1 LSTQLDGDCV
11 PVSQIKSV
19 LKNNKIFNLFQ
30 IFEIHIPKNCFFAN
44 QNLNMSKR
52 YYFILLILVIISS
65 CARVGTP
72 TGGPKDEK
80 PPISIHA
87 TPDFE
92 SIRFKENKIKIYF
105 DEYIKFKDLNKQLII
120 SPPMKFA
127 PEITPVGTAS
137 KFISIKILDTLKENT
152 TYTFNFGNAVTDNS
166 EGNPL
171 KQFKYL
177 FSTGDYIDSLRISGN
192 TLDAFAS
199 KNEKSIS
206 VLLYEID
213 EQYSDSTIYKEKPD
227 YLASTLDSTYFEV
240 TNIKAGNYAIFALK
254 DKSNNMIFNPRED
267 KIGFLDHPV
276 QIPGDSIVNMVLSQE
291 ILNFKIEKPIEIQR
305 NHIVIGY
312 EGLWNAQINAL
323 REKNGNSISYLVQ
336 KDRVKDS
343 IHVWYQEVKTDSLWL
358 DIQLDSVVES
368 FPVRL
373 RSKEQDSL
381 NLVLNTKSTL
391 HFRDTITF
399 TSNVPMIRFDVKKF
413 QFIDA
418 DSLPVPFQ
426 IIEDSNKDK
435 FYIDF
440 EKKASTKYHLI
451 VLPGAITDFF
461 GEEND
466 TIQNTF
472 SVKKLEDYGDLI
484 ISVKSK
490 EIKPLIIEVLN
501 EKYEVIISAYC
512 KQNQELKFTTL
523 LPGKYSLR
531 AILDENENLK
541 WDTGSFLLK
550 RQPERVIYYNK
561 TIDLRANW
569 TINEEFNVQ
578 IVP

>member
-1 LSTQLDGDCV
+1 M
-11 PVSQIKSV
+11 
-19 LKNNKIFNLFQ
+19 LKNNKIINLFQ

-52 YYFILLILVIISS
+52 YIYILLILIIISS

-120 SPPMKFA
+120 SPPLKFA

-152 TYTFNFGNAVTDNS
+152 TYTFNFGNAITDNS

-171 KQFKYL
+171 TQFKYL
-177 FSTGDYIDSLRISGN
+177 FSTGDYIDSLKISGD
-192 TLDAFAS
+192 TRDAFAP

-213 EQYSDSTIYKEKPD
+213 EKYSDSTIYKEKPD
-227 YLASTLDSTYFEV
+227 YLASTLDSTLFEI

-254 DKSNNMIFNPRED
+254 DKSNNMIFNPKED
-267 KIGFLDHPV
+267 KIGFIDHPI
-276 QIPGDSIVNMVLSQE
+276 QIPGDSIVNLVLSQE
-291 ILNFKIEKPIEIQR
+291 IPNFKIENPIEIQK
-305 NHIVIGY
+305 NHIIIGY
-312 EGLWNAQINAL
+312 QGLWNSKINSVK
-323 REKNGNSISYLVQ
+323 EKNGNSISYLVQ
-336 KDRVKDS
+336 KDQSKDS
-343 IHVWYQEVKTDSLWL
+343 IHIWYQEVLSDSLWL
-358 DIQLDSVVES
+358 DIQHES
-368 FPVRL
+368 NEKSYPVRL
-373 RSKEQDSL
+373 RSKIKDSL
-381 NLVLNTKSTL
+381 NIVLNTKSTL

-399 TSNVPMIRFDVKKF
+399 TSSIPMIKFDTKKF

-426 IIEDSNKDK
+426 IIEDSNKDR

-440 EKKASTKYHLI
+440 EKKASTKYHLTI
-451 VLPGAITDFF
+451 LPGAITDFF

-484 ISVKSK
+484 ISVQSE
-490 EIKPLIIEVLN
+490 EIKPLIIELLN
-501 EKYEVIISAYC
+501 DKNEVISSVYC
-512 KQNQELKFTTL
+512 IQNQEIKFTTL
-523 LPGKYSLR
+523 LPGKYSVR

-541 WDTGSFLLK
+541 WDPGSFLAK
-550 RQPERVIYYNK
+550 KQPEKVSYFLKVIELK
-561 TIDLRANW
+561 ANW

-578 IVP
+578 FAP

>member
-1 LSTQLDGDCV
+1 LKSIFPKIVSLLIKISTCQ
-11 PVSQIKSV
+11 
-19 LKNNKIFNLFQ
+19 
-30 IFEIHIPKNCFFAN
+30 
-44 QNLNMSKR
+44 KR

-177 FSTGDYIDSLRISGN
+177 FSTGDYIDSLKISGD
-192 TLDAFAS
+192 TREAFAP
-199 KNEKSIS
+199 KNENRFQFYCMKWMKNIQI
-206 VLLYEID
+206 LLFIR
-213 EQYSDSTIYKEKPD
+213 KKPD
-227 YLASTLDSTYFEV
+227 YLASTLDSTHFEI

-323 REKNGNSISYLVQ
+323 REK
-336 KDRVKDS
+336 KR
-343 IHVWYQEVKTDSLWL
+343 
-358 DIQLDSVVES
+358 
-368 FPVRL
+368 
-373 RSKEQDSL
+373 
-381 NLVLNTKSTL
+381 
-391 HFRDTITF
+391 
-399 TSNVPMIRFDVKKF
+399 
-413 QFIDA
+413 
-418 DSLPVPFQ
+418 
-426 IIEDSNKDK
+426 K
-435 FYIDF
+435 FYFI
-440 EKKASTKYHLI
+440 
-451 VLPGAITDFF
+451 
-461 GEEND
+461 
-466 TIQNTF
+466 F
-472 SVKKLEDYGDLI
+472 S
-484 ISVKSK
+484 S
-490 EIKPLIIEVLN
+490 
-501 EKYEVIISAYC
+501 
-512 KQNQELKFTTL
+512 
-523 LPGKYSLR
+523 
-531 AILDENENLK
+531 
-541 WDTGSFLLK
+541 
-550 RQPERVIYYNK
+550 ER
-561 TIDLRANW
+561 
-569 TINEEFNVQ
+569 
-578 IVP
+578 PC

>member
-1 LSTQLDGDCV
+1 M
-11 PVSQIKSV
+11 
-19 LKNNKIFNLFQ
+19 LKNDKKFILFH
-30 IFEIHIPKNCFFAN
+30 IFEIHILKNCFFAN

-52 YYFILLILVIISS
+52 YIYTILIIVIISS

-72 TGGPKDEK
+72 SGGPKDEK

-92 SIRFKENKIKIYF
+92 SLRFKDNKIKIYF

-120 SPPMKFA
+120 SPPMKYA
-127 PEITPVGTAS
+127 PEITPIGTAS

-152 TYTFNFGNAVTDNS
+152 TYTFNFGNAITDNS

-254 DKSNNMIFNPRED
+254 DKSNNMIFNPKED
-267 KIGFLDHPV
+267 KIGFLDYNI

-291 ILNFKIEKPIEIQR
+291 IPNFKIENPIEIQK
-305 NHIVIGY
+305 NHIVVGFQG
-312 EGLWNAQINAL
+312 EWNAKINAI
-323 REKNGNSISYLVQ
+323 REKNGNPISYLVQ
-336 KDRVKDS
+336 KDQVKDS
-343 IHVWYQEVKTDSLWL
+343 LHIWFQDVMTDSLWL
-358 DIQLDSVVES
+358 DIQQES
-368 FPVRL
+368 TLKSYPVRL
-373 RSKEQDSL
+373 RSKEKDSL
-381 NLVLNTKSTL
+381 NIVLNTRSTL

-399 TSNVPMIRFDVKKF
+399 SSSVPIIKIDSKKF
-413 QFIDA
+413 NFIDV
-418 DSLPVPFQ
+418 DSFPIPFQ
-426 IIEDSNKDK
+426 IIEDNNKDK

-440 EKKASTKYHLI
+440 EKKASTKYHLSI
-451 VLPGAITDFF
+451 LPGAIIDFF
-461 GEEND
+461 GNEND
-466 TIQNTF
+466 SIKSTF
-472 SVKKLEDYGDLI
+472 SIKKMEDYGDLI
-484 ISVKSK
+484 LSIKSA
-490 EIKPLIIEVLN
+490 ETKPIIIELIN
-501 EKYEVIISAYC
+501 EKNEVESSAYC
-512 KQNQELKFTTL
+512 LQNQKLEFKTL
-523 LPGKYSLR
+523 QPGKYTVR
-531 AILDENENLK
+531 AILDENENSI
-541 WDTGSFLLK
+541 WDPGLFLTR
-550 RQPERVIYYNK
+550 RQPEKVFYYIK

-578 IVP
+578 FLP

>member
-1 LSTQLDGDCV
+1 
-11 PVSQIKSV
+11 V
-19 LKNNKIFNLFQ
+19 LKNDKKFILFH
-30 IFEIHIPKNCFFAN
+30 IFEIHILKNCFFAN

-52 YYFILLILVIISS
+52 YIYTILIIVIISS

-72 TGGPKDEK
+72 SGGPKDEK

-92 SIRFKENKIKIYF
+92 SLRFKDNKIKIYF

-120 SPPMKFA
+120 SPPMKYA
-127 PEITPVGTAS
+127 PEITPIGTAS

-152 TYTFNFGNAVTDNS
+152 TYTFNFGNAITDNS

-254 DKSNNMIFNPRED
+254 DKSNNMIFNPKED
-267 KIGFLDHPV
+267 KIGFLDYNI

-291 ILNFKIEKPIEIQR
+291 IPNFKIENPIEIQK
-305 NHIVIGY
+305 NHIVVGFQG
-312 EGLWNAQINAL
+312 EWNAKINAI
-323 REKNGNSISYLVQ
+323 REKNGNPISYLVQ
-336 KDRVKDS
+336 KDQVKDS
-343 IHVWYQEVKTDSLWL
+343 LHIWFQDVMTDSLWL
-358 DIQLDSVVES
+358 DIQQES
-368 FPVRL
+368 TLKSYPVRL
-373 RSKEQDSL
+373 RSKEKDSL
-381 NLVLNTKSTL
+381 NIVLNTRSTL

-399 TSNVPMIRFDVKKF
+399 SSSVPIIKIDSKKF
-413 QFIDA
+413 NFIDA
-418 DSLPVPFQ
+418 DSFPIPFQ
-426 IIEDSNKDK
+426 IIEDNNKDK

-440 EKKASTKYHLI
+440 EKKASTKYHLSI
-451 VLPGAITDFF
+451 LPGAIIDFF
-461 GEEND
+461 GNEND
-466 TIQNTF
+466 SIKSTF
-472 SVKKLEDYGDLI
+472 SIKKMEDYGDLI
-484 ISVKSK
+484 LSIKSA
-490 EIKPLIIEVLN
+490 ETKPIIIELIN
-501 EKYEVIISAYC
+501 EKNEVESSAYC
-512 KQNQELKFTTL
+512 LQNQKLEFKTL
-523 LPGKYSLR
+523 QPGKYTVR
-531 AILDENENLK
+531 AILDENENSI
-541 WDTGSFLLK
+541 WDPGLFLTR
-550 RQPERVIYYNK
+550 RQPEKVFYYIK

-578 IVP
+578 FLP

>member
-1 LSTQLDGDCV
+1 
-11 PVSQIKSV
+11 V
-19 LKNNKIFNLFQ
+19 LKNDKKFILFH
-30 IFEIHIPKNCFFAN
+30 IFEIHILKNCFFAN

-52 YYFILLILVIISS
+52 YIYTILIIVIISS

-72 TGGPKDEK
+72 SGGPKDEK

-92 SIRFKENKIKIYF
+92 SLRFKDNKIKIYF

-120 SPPMKFA
+120 SPPMKYA
-127 PEITPVGTAS
+127 PEITPIGTAS

-152 TYTFNFGNAVTDNS
+152 TYTFNFGNAITDNS

-254 DKSNNMIFNPRED
+254 DKSNNMIFNPKED
-267 KIGFLDHPV
+267 KIGFLDYNI

-291 ILNFKIEKPIEIQR
+291 IPNFKIENPIEIQK
-305 NHIVIGY
+305 NHIVVGFQG
-312 EGLWNAQINAL
+312 EWNAKINAI
-323 REKNGNSISYLVQ
+323 REKNGNPISYLVQ
-336 KDRVKDS
+336 KDQVKDS
-343 IHVWYQEVKTDSLWL
+343 LHIWFQDVMTDSLWL
-358 DIQLDSVVES
+358 DIQQES
-368 FPVRL
+368 TLKSYPVRL
-373 RSKEQDSL
+373 RSKEKDSL
-381 NLVLNTKSTL
+381 NIVLNTRSTL

-399 TSNVPMIRFDVKKF
+399 SSSVPIIKIDSKKF
-413 QFIDA
+413 NFIDV
-418 DSLPVPFQ
+418 DSFPIPFQ
-426 IIEDSNKDK
+426 IIEDNNKDK

-440 EKKASTKYHLI
+440 EKKASTKYHLSI
-451 VLPGAITDFF
+451 LPGAIIDFF
-461 GEEND
+461 GNEND
-466 TIQNTF
+466 SIKSTF
-472 SVKKLEDYGDLI
+472 SIKKMEDYGDLI
-484 ISVKSK
+484 LSIKSA
-490 EIKPLIIEVLN
+490 ETKPIIIELIN
-501 EKYEVIISAYC
+501 EKNEVESSAYC
-512 KQNQELKFTTL
+512 LQNQKLEFKTL
-523 LPGKYSLR
+523 QPGKYTVR
-531 AILDENENLK
+531 AILDENENSI
-541 WDTGSFLLK
+541 WDPGLFLTR
-550 RQPERVIYYNK
+550 RQPEKVFYYIK

-578 IVP
+578 FLP

>member
-1 LSTQLDGDCV
+1 
-11 PVSQIKSV
+11 V

-52 YYFILLILVIISS
+52 YYFIILILVIISS

-120 SPPMKFA
+120 SPPMKYA

-177 FSTGDYIDSLRISGN
+177 FSTGDYIDSLKISGN
-192 TLDAFAS
+192 TRDAFTPV
-199 KNEKSIS
+199 NDKSIS

-213 EQYSDSTIYKEKPD
+213 EKYSDSTIYKEKPD
-227 YLASTLDSTYFEV
+227 YLASTLDSTHFEI

-254 DKSNNMIFNPRED
+254 DKSNNMIFNPKED
-267 KIGFLDHPV
+267 KIGFLDHSI
-276 QIPGDSIVNMVLSQE
+276 QIPGDSIVNLVLSQE
-291 ILNFKIEKPIEIQR
+291 IPNFKIENPIEIQK

-323 REKNGNSISYLVQ
+323 RDKNGNSIPYLVQ
-336 KDRVKDS
+336 KDQDKDS
-343 IHVWYQEVKTDSLWL
+343 IHVWYQEVLTDSLWL
-358 DIQLDSVVES
+358 DIQHES
-368 FPVRL
+368 
-373 RSKEQDSL
+373 SKKSLSSKTEEQ
-381 NLVLNTKSTL
+381 N
-391 HFRDTITF
+391 
-399 TSNVPMIRFDVKKF
+399 
-413 QFIDA
+413 
-418 DSLPVPFQ
+418 
-426 IIEDSNKDK
+426 
-435 FYIDF
+435 
-440 EKKASTKYHLI
+440 
-451 VLPGAITDFF
+451 
-461 GEEND
+461 
-466 TIQNTF
+466 
-472 SVKKLEDYGDLI
+472 
-484 ISVKSK
+484 
-490 EIKPLIIEVLN
+490 
-501 EKYEVIISAYC
+501 
-512 KQNQELKFTTL
+512 
-523 LPGKYSLR
+523 
-531 AILDENENLK
+531 
-541 WDTGSFLLK
+541 K
-550 RQPERVIYYNK
+550 RQP
-561 TIDLRANW
+561 
-569 TINEEFNVQ
+569 
-578 IVP
+578 